1 MLFLLWNA
9 YAFGENVKVKE
20 SEQVKVYLLKNGER
34 GMSQFFEPGK
44 ENVFQLF
51 SPAHMITLTVF
62 LIPIF
67 LLFAFRK
74 RLREPGINR
83 LARVSLFFVLVLSEV
98 SLQVWL
104 WWSGY
109 WSYQY
114 SLPLHLSSISLILSA
129 VLLLTKQYRLFE
141 FTYFVGVGSA
151 LQAMLTPD
159 ISLYT
164 FPHYRFIHF
173 FISHGG
179 TVVANLFMVFVEG
192 YRPTGKSIWK
202 AFMWLNGYTFV
213 IFIVNFLID
222 GNYMYI
228 SEKPINPS
236 LIDYLGPWPWY
247 ILSLEVIAL
256 LTFVTL
262 YLPFSLN
269 SRNKDK

>member
-1 MLFLLWNA
+1 MREL
-9 YAFGENVKVKE
+9 
-20 SEQVKVYLLKNGER
+20 
-34 GMSQFFEPGK
+34 FEPGT

-51 SPAHMITLTVF
+51 SSAHLLTLAVF
-62 LIPIF
+62 LLMTIMIF
-67 LLFAFRK
+67 LFRK
-74 RLREPGINR
+74 PLRNPRANR
-83 LARVSLFFVLVLSEV
+83 IARFGLFSVLVISEI

-104 WWSGY
+104 WWSGH

-129 VLLLTKQYRLFE
+129 ILLLTRKYGLFE

-151 LQAMLTPD
+151 LQAMITPD

-164 FPHYRFIHF
+164 FPHYRYVHF

-179 TVVANLFMVFVEG
+179 TVIANLFMVFVAG

-202 AFMWLNGYTFV
+202 AFLWLNVYTLFV
-213 IFIVNFLID
+213 FIINFLIE

-228 SEKPINPS
+228 SEKPVNPS

-247 ILSLEVIAL
+247 ILSLEIIAL
-256 LTFVTL
+256 ITFVIL
-262 YLPFSLN
+262 YLPFWL
-269 SRNKDK
+269 SRLKSEEQQD

>member
-1 MLFLLWNA
+1 MREL
-9 YAFGENVKVKE
+9 
-20 SEQVKVYLLKNGER
+20 
-34 GMSQFFEPGK
+34 FEPGT
-44 ENVFQLF
+44 EDVFQLF
-51 SPAHMITLTVF
+51 SSVHMYTLAAFLLMATLLF
-62 LIPIF
+62 LIRKPLRNPRANRIARF
-67 LLFAFRK
+67 GLF
-74 RLREPGINR
+74 
-83 LARVSLFFVLVLSEV
+83 LVLIISEI

-104 WWSGY
+104 WWSGH

-129 VLLLTKQYRLFE
+129 ILLLTRKYALFE

-151 LQAMLTPD
+151 LQAMITPD

-164 FPHYRFIHF
+164 FPHYRYVHF

-179 TVVANLFMVFVEG
+179 TVIANLFMVFVAG

-202 AFMWLNGYTFV
+202 AFLWLNVYTLIV
-213 IFIVNFLID
+213 FITNSLIE

-228 SEKPINPS
+228 SEKPVNPS

-256 LTFVTL
+256 ITFVIL
-262 YLPFSLN
+262 YFPFWVARKMN
-269 SRNKDK
+269 REQQHN

>member
-1 MLFLLWNA
+1 
-9 YAFGENVKVKE
+9 
-20 SEQVKVYLLKNGER
+20 
-34 GMSQFFEPGK
+34 MSRFFEPGK

-51 SPAHMITLTVF
+51 SPAHIVTLLVF
-62 LIPIF
+62 LLFIF
-67 LLFAFRK
+67 LLFFFRK
-74 RLREPGINR
+74 RLREPGINQA
-83 LARVSLFFVLVLSEV
+83 ARISLFLVLVLSEV

-109 WSYQY
+109 WTYQY

-151 LQAMLTPD
+151 LQAMITPD

-164 FPHYRFIHF
+164 FPHYRYVHF
-173 FISHGG
+173 FVSHGG

-192 YRPTGKSIWK
+192 YRPTRKSIWR
-202 AFMWLNGYTFV
+202 AFLWLNAYTV
-213 IFIVNFLID
+213 VVFIVNFLIE

-228 SEKPINPS
+228 SEKPVNPS

-247 ILSLEVIAL
+247 ILSLEAIAL
-256 LTFVTL
+256 VTFAIL
-262 YLPFSLN
+262 YVPFWLKERKALPS
-269 SRNKDK
+269 K